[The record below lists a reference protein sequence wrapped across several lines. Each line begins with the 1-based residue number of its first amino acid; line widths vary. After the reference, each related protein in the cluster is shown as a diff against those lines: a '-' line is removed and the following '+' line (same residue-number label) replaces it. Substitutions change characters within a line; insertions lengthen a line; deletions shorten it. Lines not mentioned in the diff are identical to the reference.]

1 MAASAVRELIVRIA
15 YALNKSSQRKADS
28 SINATK
34 KNMEGMAKS
43 AETAGAVAAKGF
55 QETGT
60 AARKAAADV
69 AVAAKQMGAYQDKL
83 GRWHA
88 ANGRFI
94 SLGGGVDVPK
104 GGGSLG
110 RFSKYLDA
118 IRSKSILARSAVGSI
133 AGAVGAL
140 TVALNPLALVFAGA
154 FSVYAI
160 KNAADEMMNLDGRLR
175 TLYEDEQERLA
186 IEDRLY
192 AMSQRNR
199 QGLNEIGDLYF
210 KVASSVE
217 QYGMGA
223 AEASRLTDIVS
234 KSLTVGGA
242 SAEQASATILQLGQA
257 LGSGQ
262 LQGDELSSLRE
273 NAFTLMKEMSKS
285 LGVTVGDLKEMGAQ
299 GELTSEVVINAILA
313 SGDAIDAQ
321 FAKMPT
327 TIGQAMTKVGNF
339 FRRFVGDIQNSTG
352 IFGEIAQKISE
363 TVDWFDKIRQVMN
376 GTFDFSTVSDDEMSS
391 LIDLKYDLLAAW
403 DILKKIG
410 GYLQTGFSAA
420 VDIAGGVINWFRDN
434 WEMLSAAAE
443 PILGNINDGIN
454 YLEHSLT
461 ANKGVWQVWGG
472 VILGLL
478 WAILETASWV
488 FKGAAAFIDIFTTA
502 IQKVADALTT
512 VIDKLREALG
522 LQQQFNASGSATE
535 AVAKQWFQPTVY
547 QNNEYHLNDSSQLND
562 AVASAGYGLPAWMAG
577 P

>member
-34 KNMEGMAKS
+34 KSMNRMAES
-43 AETAGAVAAKGF
+43 AESAGMTASRSLGRISGSAARASAAVSALIGRFGALRSRMNGIGGRISMPGIGGLSNIRFTNVSAGLSDMRNKAVAA
-55 QETGT
+55 
-60 AARKAAADV
+60 R
-69 AVAAKQMGAYQDKL
+69 
-83 GRWHA
+83 R
-88 ANGRFI
+88 
-94 SLGGGVDVPK
+94 
-104 GGGSLG
+104 
-110 RFSKYLDA
+110 
-118 IRSKSILARSAVGSI
+118 AVGMLT
-133 AGAVGAL
+133 GAVGAL
-140 TVALNPLALVFAGA
+140 TVALNPLALAFAGA

-192 AMSQRNR
+192 MMSQRNR

-223 AEASRLTDIVS
+223 DEAARLTDIVS

-313 SGDAIDAQ
+313 SGNAIDAQ
-321 FAKMPT
+321 FSKMPT
-327 TIGQAMTKVGNF
+327 TMGQAMTKVGNF
-339 FRRFVGDIQNSTG
+339 FHKFVGDVQNSTG

-363 TVDWFDKIRQVMN
+363 TVDWFDKMRQVMN
-376 GTFDFSTVSDDEMSS
+376 GTFDFSTVSDEEMSY

-410 GYLQTGFSAA
+410 GYLQSGFSAA

-461 ANKGVWQVWGG
+461 ANKGVWQVWGA

-478 WAILETASWV
+478 WGILETASWV

-535 AVAKQWFQPTVY
+535 AWANKIINVNTE
-547 QNNEYHLNDSSQLND
+547 QNNTIQVADPTQVGPSIPD
-562 AVASAGYGLPAWMAG
+562 AYEGLRGILAG

>member
-34 KNMEGMAKS
+34 KNMNRMAES
-43 AETAGAVAAKGF
+43 AESAGMSAS
-55 QETGT
+55 
-60 AARKAAADV
+60 R
-69 AVAAKQMGAYQDKL
+69 
-83 GRWHA
+83 
-88 ANGRFI
+88 
-94 SLGGGVDVPK
+94 
-104 GGGSLG
+104 SLG
-110 RFSKYLDA
+110 RISGSAARAAAAVSALTGRFSALRSRMNGIGGRISMPGLGGLSNIRFTNVSAGLTDMRNRA
-118 IRSKSILARSAVGSI
+118 IAARRAVGMLT
-133 AGAVGAL
+133 GAVGAL
-140 TVALNPLALVFAGA
+140 TVALNPLALAFAGA

-223 AEASRLTDIVS
+223 DEAARLTDIVS

-313 SGDAIDAQ
+313 SGNAIDAQ
-321 FAKMPT
+321 FSKMPT
-327 TIGQAMTKVGNF
+327 TMGQAMTKVGNF
-339 FRRFVGDIQNSTG
+339 FHKFVGDVQNSTG

-363 TVDWFDKIRQVMN
+363 TVDWFDKMRQVMN
-376 GTFDFSTVSDDEMSS
+376 GTFDFSTVSDEEMSY

-410 GYLQTGFSAA
+410 GYLQSGFSAA

-461 ANKGVWQVWGG
+461 ANKGVWQVWGS

-478 WAILETASWV
+478 WGILETASWV
-488 FKGAAAFIDIFTTA
+488 FKGAAAFVDIFTTA

-535 AVAKQWFQPTVY
+535 AVAKQWFQPTIY
-547 QNNEYHLNDSSQLND
+547 QNNDYHLTDSSQLND
-562 AVASAGYGLPAWMAG
+562 AVGSAWYGLPEWMAG

>member
-34 KNMEGMAKS
+34 KNMNRMAES
-43 AETAGAVAAKGF
+43 AESAGMSAS
-55 QETGT
+55 
-60 AARKAAADV
+60 R
-69 AVAAKQMGAYQDKL
+69 
-83 GRWHA
+83 
-88 ANGRFI
+88 
-94 SLGGGVDVPK
+94 
-104 GGGSLG
+104 SLG
-110 RFSKYLDA
+110 RISGSAARATAAVSALTGRFSALRSRMNGIGGRISMPGLGGLSNIRFTNVSAGLTDMRNRA
-118 IRSKSILARSAVGSI
+118 IAARRAVGMLT
-133 AGAVGAL
+133 GAVGAL
-140 TVALNPLALVFAGA
+140 TVALNPLALAFAGA
-154 FSVYAI
+154 FSIYAI

-192 AMSQRNR
+192 MMSQRNR

-223 AEASRLTDIVS
+223 EEASRLTDIVS

-313 SGDAIDAQ
+313 SGNAIDAQ
-321 FAKMPT
+321 FSKMPT
-327 TIGQAMTKVGNF
+327 TLGQAMTKVGNF
-339 FRRFVGDIQNSTG
+339 FHKFVGDVQNSTG

-363 TVDWFDKIRQVMN
+363 TVDWFDKMRQVMN
-376 GTFDFSTVSDDEMSS
+376 GTFDFSTVSDEEMSS

-410 GYLQTGFSAA
+410 GYLQSGFSAA
-420 VDIAGGVINWFRDN
+420 VDIAGGVIHWFRDN

-461 ANKGVWQVWGG
+461 ANKGVWQVWGS

-478 WAILETASWV
+478 WGILETASWV

-522 LQQQFNASGSATE
+522 LQQEFNASGSATE
-535 AVAKQWFQPTVY
+535 AVAKQWFQPTIY
-547 QNNEYHLNDSSQLND
+547 QNNDYHLTDSSQLND
-562 AVASAGYGLPAWMAG
+562 AVASAGYGLSEWMAG

>member
-15 YALNKSSQRKADS
+15 YTLNKSSQRKADS

-34 KNMEGMAKS
+34 KNMNRMAES
-43 AETAGAVAAKGF
+43 AESAGMSASQSLGRISGSAARASAVVSALIGRFGALRSRMNGISGRISLPGLGGLSNIRFTNASMGLNDMRNKAVAA
-55 QETGT
+55 
-60 AARKAAADV
+60 R
-69 AVAAKQMGAYQDKL
+69 
-83 GRWHA
+83 R
-88 ANGRFI
+88 
-94 SLGGGVDVPK
+94 
-104 GGGSLG
+104 
-110 RFSKYLDA
+110 
-118 IRSKSILARSAVGSI
+118 AVGMLT
-133 AGAVGAL
+133 GAVGAL
-140 TVALNPLALVFAGA
+140 TVALNPLALAFAGA

>member
-15 YALNKSSQRKADS
+15 YTLNKSSQRKADS

-34 KNMEGMAKS
+34 KNMNRMAES
-43 AETAGAVAAKGF
+43 AESAGMSASQSLGRISGSAARASAAVSALIGRFGALRSRMNGISGRISLPGLGGLSNIRFTNASMGLNDMRNKAVAA
-55 QETGT
+55 
-60 AARKAAADV
+60 R
-69 AVAAKQMGAYQDKL
+69 
-83 GRWHA
+83 R
-88 ANGRFI
+88 
-94 SLGGGVDVPK
+94 
-104 GGGSLG
+104 
-110 RFSKYLDA
+110 
-118 IRSKSILARSAVGSI
+118 AVGMLT
-133 AGAVGAL
+133 GAVGAL
-140 TVALNPLALVFAGA
+140 TVALNPLALAFAGA

>member
-15 YALNKSSQRKADS
+15 YTLNKSSQRKADS

-34 KNMEGMAKS
+34 KNMNRMAES
-43 AETAGAVAAKGF
+43 AESAGMSASQSLGRISGSAARASAAVSALIGRFGALRSRMNGISGRISLPGLGGLSNIRFTNASMGLNDMRNKAVAA
-55 QETGT
+55 
-60 AARKAAADV
+60 R
-69 AVAAKQMGAYQDKL
+69 
-83 GRWHA
+83 R
-88 ANGRFI
+88 
-94 SLGGGVDVPK
+94 
-104 GGGSLG
+104 
-110 RFSKYLDA
+110 
-118 IRSKSILARSAVGSI
+118 AVGMLT
-133 AGAVGAL
+133 GAVGVL
-140 TVALNPLALVFAGA
+140 TVALNPLALAFAGA